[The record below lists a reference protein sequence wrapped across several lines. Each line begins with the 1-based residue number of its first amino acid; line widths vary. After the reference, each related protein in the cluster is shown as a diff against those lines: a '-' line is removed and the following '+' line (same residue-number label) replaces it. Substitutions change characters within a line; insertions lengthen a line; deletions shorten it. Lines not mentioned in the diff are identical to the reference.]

1 MSFKDILGQAKP
13 INILQKALSGGK
25 LAHAYLFY
33 GSSGAGK
40 VFTAVNFAKALNCLN
55 NASNP
60 TDCCDECASCKKIDS
75 GNHIDVRW
83 ISLLKG
89 KSEISIEQIRQ
100 MQAQINLRP
109 YEARYK
115 VFSIQDAEHMNE
127 EAQSALLKTL
137 EEPPAKSI
145 IILTTSNPEALLG
158 TILSRCQSIKFFP
171 LGISGTRDVLI
182 KRFNIEKDAAFFLA
196 HIAQSGLVDPAKFTE
211 VDILKDKNEIID
223 DFRNYL
229 ENPGKELS
237 FLKESNENI
246 LWILSVLL
254 WWYRDLLIFKETGSS
269 STLANKDRIKDLRD
283 EAVKYDSLKLGDAI
297 NAILKTAQLLSDTNV
312 SAKLALTVMAID
324 ILESLAAVRDI

>member
-13 INILQKALSGGK
+13 IGILQKALTTGK

-60 TDCCDECASCKKIDS
+60 TNCCDECASCKKIDA

-100 MQAQINLRP
+100 LQAQVNLRP

-137 EEPPAKSI
+137 EEPPVKSI

-158 TILSRCQSIKFFP
+158 TIMSRCQSIKFFP
-171 LGISGTRDVLI
+171 LGITGTGDVLI
-182 KRFNIEKDAAFFLA
+182 KRFNIDKDTAYFLA
-196 HIAQSGLVDPAKFTE
+196 HVAQSGLVDPAKFTE
-211 VDILKDKNEIID
+211 ADILKDKNEIID
-223 DFRNYL
+223 DFTEYL
-229 ENPGKELS
+229 KNPGKELS

-246 LWILSVLL
+246 LWILSILL
-254 WWYRDLLIFKETGSS
+254 WWYRDMLIFKETNN
-269 STLANKDRIKDLRD
+269 TPMLANKDRIKDLS
-283 EAVKYDSLKLGDAI
+283 EQAVKYNSLKLGEVI
-297 NAILKTAQLLSDTNV
+297 NTILKTAQLLSDTNV
-312 SAKLALTVMAID
+312 SAKLALTVMATD
-324 ILESLAAVRDI
+324 ILNLIAV

>member
-13 INILQKALSGGK
+13 IGILQKALSSGK
-25 LAHAYLFY
+25 LAHSYLFY
-33 GSSGAGK
+33 GASGSGK
-40 VFTAVNFAKALNCLN
+40 VFTAMNFAKALNCLN

-60 TDCCDECASCKKIDS
+60 TDCCDGCASCKKIDA

-89 KSEISIEQIRQ
+89 KFEISIEQIRQ
-100 MQAQINLRP
+100 MQAQVNLRP

-115 VFSIQDAEHMNE
+115 VFAIQDAEHMNE

-171 LGISGTRDVLI
+171 LGISGTTDVLI
-182 KRFNIEKDAAFFLA
+182 KRFNIDKDAAYFLA
-196 HIAQSGLVDPAKFTE
+196 HVAQSGLVDPAKFTE
-211 VDILKDKNEIID
+211 ADILKDKNKLID
-223 DFRNYL
+223 DFSGYL
-229 ENPGKELS
+229 KNPGKELS

-246 LWILSVLL
+246 LWILSILL
-254 WWYRDLLIFKETGSS
+254 WWYRDMLILKEADNTSM
-269 STLANKDRIKDLRD
+269 LANKDRIKDLSG
-283 EAVKYDSLKLGDAI
+283 EAAKYSSLKLGEAI
-297 NAILKTAQLLSDTNV
+297 SAILKTAQLLSDTNV
-312 SAKLALTVMAID
+312 SAKLALTVMATD
-324 ILESLAAVRDI
+324 ILNLIAA